1 MLVVQLYLTPCNPMD
16 CSLLGSSTHG
26 ILQAGILEWVAI
38 PFSRRSSQ
46 SRDWTWVSCTAGR
59 FFTVWA
65 TVPEIVPCQLS
76 SIQWNV
82 LVWFVNLGWGGK
94 SGPLGSKRWRLVFS
108 NFPLFEAVHLPNGVW
123 EREPISVQSI
133 LLSVRHAVPT
143 PSFPSAPLS
152 WQPSEAFIPNLIVV
166 ADTVNLKSSSMSNAG
181 WTRGMQEESRGRQIH
196 LAK

>member
-16 CSLLGSSTHG
+16 CSLLGSSTHE
-26 ILQAGILEWVAI
+26 IL
-38 PFSRRSSQ
+38 SRGSSQ
-46 SRDWTWVSCTAGR
+46 SRDWAWVSCTAGR

-65 TVPEIVPCQLS
+65 SVPEIVPCQLFS
-76 SIQWNV
+76 VQWNV

-108 NFPLFEAVHLPNGVW
+108 NFPLFEAVHLPSGVW

-143 PSFPSAPLS
+143 PSFPSPWFLKVTHTFFLDKYRFLYFFFSS
-152 WQPSEAFIPNLIVV
+152 WALWW
-166 ADTVNLKSSSMSNAG
+166 LKPFDFPFLKQSSVF
-181 WTRGMQEESRGRQIH
+181 
-196 LAK
+196 